1 MWPERKEISLKDAHP
16 LDAATAR
23 WKKLLAPSLVRPHP
37 KPDPDRTALLVI
49 DPQVHFRGMLEPIL
63 HNLTAVVNRFREQGR
78 PVIFT
83 RHRHKAPGVDGGMMA
98 EWWDDLLIDGEP
110 EAELIPELRPSKDD
124 LLIEKCRYS
133 AFLNTSL
140 EKELRT
146 RGVEN
151 LVIGGVMT
159 NLCCETTARDA
170 FMRDFRVYFLLDGT
184 GTCHDEYHLSSLRNL
199 AYGFAYPVTCR
210 DVLAFL

>member
-1 MWPERKEISLKDAHP
+1 MADEDCNMEGI
-16 LDAATAR
+16 AR
-23 WKKLLAPSLVRPHP
+23 WKELVAPYLIRTCP

-49 DPQVHFRGMLEPIL
+49 DPQAHFRGMLEPVL
-63 HNLTAVVNRFREQGR
+63 PNLLSVVNRFRENAR
-78 PVIFT
+78 PIVFT
-83 RHRHKAPGVDGGMMA
+83 RHRHKDPDVDGGVMA
-98 EWWDDLLIDGEP
+98 EWWGDLLIDGSP
-110 EAELIPELRPSKDD
+110 EAELIPELRPAKED

-140 EKELRT
+140 EDDLHA

-184 GTCHDEYHLSSLRNL
+184 GTCHDELHLATLCNL
-199 AYGFAYPVTCR
+199 AYGFAYLVTC
-210 DVLAFL
+210 DEILALI